1 MKLTLLLLSSLLLLG
16 CWGGPRVVVEH
27 KLVYIPILCPQL
39 PQVAELHTRQVL
51 PMAIRD
57 EFGAYWV
64 GISGKD
70 YEHLAYNNQ
79 EFLRV
84 MKGQNGVIR
93 YYQQCIVDFNAEL
106 EKKEA
111 ENVGTD

>member
-1 MKLTLLLLSSLLLLG
+1 MGKLYT
-16 CWGGPRVVVEH
+16 
-27 KLVYIPILCPQL
+27 Q
-39 PQVAELHTRQVL
+39 QVL
-51 PMAIRD
+51 PMAIKD

-84 MKGQNGVIR
+84 MKEQNISIR
-93 YYQQCIVDFNAEL
+93 YFKQCIVDFNDAL
-106 EKKEA
+106 KAQEA
-111 ENVGTD
+111 AAVGDD